1 MRRRYIGTIL
11 AGLAF
16 AAWACRGDPT
26 AELRRGPATLSLSI
40 NFGALD
46 VGKKGPVLVV
56 ARDAQLNPTP
66 LDPINATSA
75 DQSIATVPAATAPH
89 FAYGATHSSLIS

>member
-26 AELRRGPATLSLSI
+26 AELRSGPATLSLSI

-56 ARDAQLNPTP
+56 ARASRRFDTLTQAMSSTNPT
-66 LDPINATSA
+66 
-75 DQSIATVPAATAPH
+75 APNR
-89 FAYGATHSSLIS
+89 THSGRWKG